1 MRASE
6 RGVLIAS
13 GGRLLEGDLA
23 VPRGAVGI
31 VVLSPGSGADRHDV
45 WVRRLARAMNA
56 AGLATLRMDLLTGEE
71 EMSERWSLDPREN
84 IEHIALRL
92 DSARSWIRR
101 EVETQGM
108 EIGFLGASTGAA
120 AALLVAE
127 RNPGSIAALVC
138 QSGRLDLVADMLPQV
153 HTPTL
158 LLVGE
163 EDAPT
168 VELNRRAFASLGAE
182 RKSLHVVRG
191 ASHRFEEL
199 GALDEVAHLASDW
212 FREGVRSA
220 LNQRTP
226 RWPDESGLQA

>member
-31 VVLSPGSGADRHDV
+31 VVLSPGSGTDRHSG
-45 WVRRLARAMNA
+45 WTRHLARALNA
-56 AGLATLRMDLLTGEE
+56 GGLATLRMDLLTVEE
-71 EMSERWSLDPREN
+71 EMSERWSLNAREN

-92 DSARSWIRR
+92 DAARSWIRR

-108 EIGFLGASTGAA
+108 ELAFLGASTGAS

-127 RNPGSIAALVC
+127 RNPGNIAAVVC
-138 QSGRLDLVADMLPQV
+138 QSGRVDLVADVLPRV
-153 HTPTL
+153 FSPTL

-163 EDAPT
+163 HDEPT
-168 VELNRRAFASLGAE
+168 VELNRKAYASLGAE
-182 RKSLHVVRG
+182 RKGLHVVGG

-199 GALDEVAHLASDW
+199 GAVDEVARLAVNW
-212 FREGVRSA
+212 FKEGVRSA

-226 RWPDESGLQA
+226 LWPDEPGVQA

>member
-31 VVLSPGSGADRHDV
+31 VVLSPGSGTDRHSG
-45 WVRRLARAMNA
+45 WTRYLARALNA
-56 AGLATLRMDLLTGEE
+56 GGLATLRMDLLTVEE
-71 EMSERWSLDPREN
+71 EMSERWSLSAREN

-92 DSARSWIRR
+92 DAARSWIRR

-108 EIGFLGASTGAA
+108 ELAFLGASTGAA

-127 RNPGSIAALVC
+127 RNPGNIAAVVC
-138 QSGRLDLVADMLPQV
+138 QSGRVDLVADVLPRV
-153 HTPTL
+153 FSPTL

-163 EDAPT
+163 HDEPT
-168 VELNRRAFASLGAE
+168 VELNRKAYVSLGAE
-182 RKSLHVVRG
+182 RKGLHVVGG

-199 GALDEVAHLASDW
+199 GAVDEVARLAVNW

-226 RWPDESGLQA
+226 LWPDEPGVQA

>member
-31 VVLSPGSGADRHDV
+31 VVLSPASGTDRHSG
-45 WVRRLARAMNA
+45 WTRYLARAMNA
-56 AGLATLRMDLLTGEE
+56 AGLATLRMDLLTVEE
-71 EMSERWSLDPREN
+71 EMSERWSLDARDN
-84 IEHIALRL
+84 IEHISLRL
-92 DSARSWIRR
+92 DAARSWIRR

-120 AALLVAE
+120 AAALVAE

-138 QSGRLDLVADMLPQV
+138 QSSRLDLVEDVLPRV
-153 HTPTL
+153 FSPTL

-163 EDAPT
+163 NDPPT
-168 VELNRRAFASLGAE
+168 VDLNRRAYALLGAE
-182 RKSLHVVRG
+182 RKGLHVVRG

-199 GALDEVAHLASDW
+199 GAVDEVARLAADW
-212 FREGVRSA
+212 FKEGVRAA
-220 LNQRTP
+220 LNERTP
-226 RWPDESGLQA
+226 RWPDEAGLPG